1 MEHNI
6 VKVTIND
13 QGSDY
18 CICNKCGETVS
29 KNKANNFKHKFGYFS
44 KYDLDNLYLTLCSS
58 CLDEI
63 TDLLISNCKISPLIE
78 YDPYN

>member
-6 VKVTIND
+6 KKVIINTEE
-13 QGSDY
+13 SDY

-44 KYDLDNLYLTLCSS
+44 KFDMDRLNLTLCNG
-58 CLDEI
+58 CLDEM
-63 TDLLISNCKISPLIE
+63 TELIIANCKISPLIE
-78 YDPYN
+78 YNPYN